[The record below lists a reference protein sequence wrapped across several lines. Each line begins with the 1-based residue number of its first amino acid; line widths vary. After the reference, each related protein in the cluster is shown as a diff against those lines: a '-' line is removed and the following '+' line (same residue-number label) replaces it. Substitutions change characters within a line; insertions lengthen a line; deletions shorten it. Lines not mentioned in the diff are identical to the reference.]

1 MHYHQEKS
9 LANPLTYN
17 PTNEATRM
25 IDLNKLMKSAGSMME
40 QAQEDLKKTI
50 VTGEA
55 GAGSVTVQ
63 VNARHD
69 VLSISLSDDIMT
81 ESKETIEELIAGA
94 LNNANSKIEEI
105 TQSKMMDAKNMFGD
119 FTSND
124 NKD

>member
-1 MHYHQEKS
+1 
-9 LANPLTYN
+9 
-17 PTNEATRM
+17 M

>member
-1 MHYHQEKS
+1 
-9 LANPLTYN
+9 
-17 PTNEATRM
+17 M

-40 QAQEDLKKTI
+40 QAQEDLKKTV

-69 VLSISLSDDIMT
+69 VLSISLSDDIMA

-105 TQSKMMDAKNMFGD
+105 TQAKMMDAKNMFGD

>member
-1 MHYHQEKS
+1 
-9 LANPLTYN
+9 
-17 PTNEATRM
+17 M

-55 GAGSVTVQ
+55 GAGSVTVK

-81 ESKETIEELIAGA
+81 ESKKTIEELIAGA

-105 TQSKMMDAKNMFGD
+105 TQSKMMDAKNIFGD

>member
-1 MHYHQEKS
+1 
-9 LANPLTYN
+9 
-17 PTNEATRM
+17 M

-40 QAQEDLKKTI
+40 QAQEDLKKTV

-105 TQSKMMDAKNMFGD
+105 TQAKMMDAKNMFGD